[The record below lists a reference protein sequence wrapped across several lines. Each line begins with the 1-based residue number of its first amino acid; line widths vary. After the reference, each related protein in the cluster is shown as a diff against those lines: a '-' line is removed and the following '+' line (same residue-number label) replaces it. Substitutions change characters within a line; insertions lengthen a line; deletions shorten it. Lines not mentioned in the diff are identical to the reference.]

1 MRPFFIN
8 GRSNVSLG
16 ENMST
21 GLGVWW
27 GAALSLMFELFSMIN
42 ILSVTVMLIVIFIAG
57 ACVTI

>member
-21 GLGVWW
+21 GLGFWW